1 MQDHSCCQTHSTS
14 QREYKTTTINW
25 WLQYFS
31 TNERPIRQLKVAIE
45 LTRAV
50 QAHSGVS
57 MRYKDRVDATY
68 CGIVLNIAL
77 SLNE

>member
-1 MQDHSCCQTHSTS
+1 MQVH
-14 QREYKTTTINW
+14 RE
-25 WLQYFS
+25 
-31 TNERPIRQLKVAIE
+31 
-45 LTRAV
+45 
-50 QAHSGVS
+50 VS